1 MVSTDLIN
9 VGPFRNVEMAFSYQE
24 MPISY
29 QKQRFSYHFPSR

>member
-1 MVSTDLIN
+1 MGSTDLTN
-9 VGPFRNVEMAFSYQE
+9 LGAFTNAEMAFSYQE